1 VTNGVRACLL
11 RFGPTVTVVCHR
23 MWSRDG
29 LVWCGSTVTVVCHR
43 TFGGPQG
50 AVVLQHGSLLR
61 YSTQVVGMNWSA
73 NGSVVEALDLA
84 GPPGHRTRRA
94 LGRGNM
100 DRS

>member
-1 VTNGVRACLL
+1 MARTAQPPVTNGCGRAFCGA
-11 RFGPTVTVVCHR
+11 GP
-23 MWSRDG
+23 
-29 LVWCGSTVTVVCHR
+29 TVTVVCHR

-73 NGSVVEALDLA
+73 NGSVAEALDLA